1 MGVTRSP
8 VKARK
13 RVIVRFAGDSGDG
26 MQLAGSRF
34 TDATAEH
41 GNDFATLPSFPAE
54 IRAPAGTL
62 AGVSAFQIHFAAQDI
77 LTPGDE
83 PDVLVAMNPAALRSE
98 LPALA
103 KRGTVIAN
111 EDAFSKRNL
120 TKAGY
125 ESNPLEDGSLE
136 GYHLIRIPMTSL
148 TASAVEALEGVS
160 TRDAGRAKNL
170 FALGVLSWL
179 YDRPTEPT
187 EDWLRRKFVNKP
199 GPLEANLAAFRAG
212 WNFGETSELIDVQ
225 YRVDPATDVPPGTY
239 RNVNGT
245 TATALGLLSA
255 SIQSGLP
262 LVLAS
267 YPITPASELLHE
279 LARHQDLGV
288 RTIQAED
295 EIAAAGMALGAA
307 FGGALGVTATSGPGM
322 DLKAETIG
330 LAVALEL
337 PLIVIDVQRAGP
349 STGMPTKTEQ
359 SDLQMAIHGRHG
371 ESPLPVIAASTPC
384 QCFEA
389 AYEAARIAVRY
400 RTPVILLSDLFLAN
414 SSEPWRIPDPGSLAP
429 IDPDFA
435 EAVAGEEFQPY
446 ARDENG
452 ARPWAIPGT
461 PGLAHRIGGLEKRDV
476 TGDISYD
483 GANHAR
489 MTRVRADKVLGIAAD
504 LPPLYVDAD
513 PGAELLVIGWGSSR
527 GAIRA
532 AARRVRGNGHAV
544 AIAHL
549 HHLHPLPVNLGEVLH
564 RFDRVLVP
572 EMNSG
577 QLAQIL
583 RAAYLVNVVSHT
595 KLEGKPLFA
604 AELEHAMLEL
614 L

>member
-1 MGVTRSP
+1 
-8 VKARK
+8 VKSRK

-34 TDATAEH
+34 TEATAEH

-62 AGVSAFQIHFAAQDI
+62 AGVSAFQIHFASQDI

-98 LPALA
+98 LPGLA

-120 TKAGY
+120 QKAGY
-125 ESNPLEDGSLE
+125 EENPLEDGSLD
-136 GYHLIRIPMTSL
+136 GYHVIRIPMTSL
-148 TASAVEALEGVS
+148 TTRATEAIEAVS

-170 FALGVLSWL
+170 FALGVVSWL
-179 YDRPTEPT
+179 YDRPTAPT

-245 TATALGLLSA
+245 TATALGLLAA
-255 SIQSGLP
+255 SLKSGLP

-279 LARHQDLGV
+279 LARHQDMGV
-288 RTIQAED
+288 RTMQAED

-330 LAVALEL
+330 LAMMLEL
-337 PLIVIDVQRAGP
+337 PMVVIDVQRAGP

-359 SDLQMAIHGRHG
+359 SDLLMAIHGRHG
-371 ESPLPVIAASTPC
+371 ESPLPVVAASTPG

-389 AYEAARIAVRY
+389 AYEAARLAVHY

-414 SSEPWRIPDPGSLAP
+414 SSEPWRIPDPDALPP
-429 IDPDFA
+429 IEPA
-435 EAVAGEEFQPY
+435 IQKARSNGTPFQPY
-446 ARDENG
+446 ARDANG
-452 ARPWAIPGT
+452 ARPWAVPGT
-461 PGLAHRIGGLEKRDV
+461 PGLEHRIGGLEKQDV

-483 GANHAR
+483 GDNHAH
-489 MTRVRADKVLGIAAD
+489 MTRVRADRIAGIAAE
-504 LPPLYVDAD
+504 LPPLEVDED
-513 PGAELLVIGWGSSR
+513 PGATLLVLGWGSSL

-532 AARRVRGNGHAV
+532 AARRVRANGHRV

-549 HHLHPLPVNLGEVLH
+549 RHLNPLPANTGEILQ
-564 RFDRVLVP
+564 RYERVLVP
-572 EMNSG
+572 EMNTG

-583 RAAYLVNVVSHT
+583 RGEFLVDVESYC

-604 AELEHAMLEL
+604 AELEREFLERL
-614 L
+614 